1 MTGAA
6 LRLSD
11 VACLRGGRMLFA
23 GVNLTLEPGGGALLT
38 GPNGVGK
45 SSLLRLC
52 AGLLPAFAGTVER
65 SGGVAMTDERLALD
79 GEQGLRDALCFWA
92 KLDRAGPGA
101 VAGALAAMALT
112 GLAEVPVRMLSTGQ
126 RKRAMLARVIAS
138 GAGVWL
144 LDEPGNG
151 LDTASLDLLGEAVAG
166 HLAAGGV
173 VVAASHQ
180 PLPIVAPVTLALSDY
195 LPTYPADA
203 A

>member
-6 LRLSD
+6 LRLTD

-23 GVNLTLEPGGGALLT
+23 GVNLTLGPGGGALLT

-45 SSLLRLC
+45 SSLLRVC
-52 AGLLPAFAGTVER
+52 AGLLPAFAGTVAG
-65 SGGVAMTDERLALD
+65 SGGVAMTEERLALD
-79 GEQGLRDALCFWA
+79 GELPLRDALSFWA
-92 KLDRAGPGA
+92 KLDRAGPDA
-101 VAGALAAMALT
+101 VDAALAAMALT
-112 GLAEVPVRMLSTGQ
+112 GLAQVPVRMLSTGQ

-138 GAGVWL
+138 GASVWL

-151 LDTASLDLLGEAVAG
+151 LDMASLDLLGQAVAG
-166 HLAAGGV
+166 HLAAGGI

-180 PLPIVAPVTLALSDY
+180 PLPIDAPVTVALSDY
-195 LPTYPADA
+195 QAEA

>member
-6 LRLSD
+6 LRLTD

-45 SSLLRLC
+45 SSLLQVC
-52 AGLLPAFAGTVER
+52 AGLLPAFAGTVAC

-79 GEQGLRDALCFWA
+79 GELPLCDALSFWA
-92 KLDRAGPGA
+92 KLDRAGPDA
-101 VAGALAAMALT
+101 VDAALAAMALK
-112 GLAEVPVRMLSTGQ
+112 GLAQVPVRMLSTGQ

-151 LDTASLDLLGEAVAG
+151 LDMASLDLLGRAVAG

-180 PLPIVAPVTLALSDY
+180 PLPIDAPVTVALSDY
-195 LPTYPADA
+195 QAEA

>member
-6 LRLSD
+6 LRLTD

-45 SSLLRLC
+45 SSLLRVC
-52 AGLLPAFAGTVER
+52 AGLLPAFAGTVAC

-79 GEQGLRDALCFWA
+79 GELPLRDALSFWA
-92 KLDRAGPGA
+92 KLDRAGQEA
-101 VAGALAAMALT
+101 VDAAMAAMALT
-112 GLAEVPVRMLSTGQ
+112 GLAQVPVRMLSTGQ

-151 LDTASLDLLGEAVAG
+151 LDMASLDLLGRAVAG
-166 HLAAGGV
+166 HLAAGGI

-180 PLPIVAPVTLALSDY
+180 PLPIDAPVTVALSDY
-195 LPTYPADA
+195 QAEA

>member
-6 LRLSD
+6 LRLTD

-52 AGLLPAFAGTVER
+52 AGLLPAFAGTVAC

-79 GEQGLRDALCFWA
+79 GELPLRDALSFWA
-92 KLDRAGPGA
+92 KLDRAGPDTGDA
-101 VAGALAAMALT
+101 AMAAMALT
-112 GLAEVPVRMLSTGQ
+112 GLAQVPVRMLSTGQ

-151 LDTASLDLLGEAVAG
+151 LDIASLDLLGRAVAG
-166 HLAAGGV
+166 HLAAGGI

-180 PLPIVAPVTLALSDY
+180 PLPIDAPVTIALSDY
-195 LPTYPADA
+195 QAEA

>member
-6 LRLSD
+6 LRLTD

-23 GVNLTLEPGGGALLT
+23 GVTLALEPGGGALLT

-52 AGLLPAFAGTVER
+52 AGLLPTFAGTVAC

-79 GEQGLRDALCFWA
+79 GELPLRDALSFWA
-92 KLDRAGPGA
+92 KLDRAGPDTVDA
-101 VAGALAAMALT
+101 AMAAMALT
-112 GLAEVPVRMLSTGQ
+112 GLAQVPVRMLSTGQ

-151 LDTASLDLLGEAVAG
+151 LDIASLDLLGRAVAG
-166 HLAAGGV
+166 HLAAGGI

-180 PLPIVAPVTLALSDY
+180 PLPIDAPVTIALSDY
-195 LPTYPADA
+195 QAEA

>member
-23 GVNLTLEPGGGALLT
+23 DVTLALEPGGGALLT

-45 SSLLRLC
+45 SSLLRVC
-52 AGLLPAFAGTVER
+52 AGLLPAFSGTVER

-79 GEQGLRDALCFWA
+79 GEQGLRAALAFWA
-92 KLDRAGPGA
+92 KLDRAEPQA
-101 VAGALAAMALT
+101 IDSALEAMALT

-151 LDTASLDLLGEAVAG
+151 LDRASLDLLGAVVAR
-166 HLAAGGV
+166 HLATGGI

-180 PLPIVAPVTLALSDY
+180 PLPIDAPVTLALSDY
-195 LPTYPADA
+195 LPDYPADA